1 MLPLIILT
9 FLVFVTLW
17 TGDFYLTIKS
27 FRKSKNILEINPL
40 LMLLLRFRSRYVFL
54 FKIVEI
60 VIFFYLIYYL
70 TLLQQTA
77 QLFIL
82 LAYIVLY
89 GILVANNS
97 HIYFKATGKPSFAI
111 NIILIFLSAFVSL
124 FIFLNF
130 LLYSNLT
137 TSYGVL
143 SQCKDSFNN
152 LYWQCQQQNATPSV
166 NLPSELENVLKSLN
180 LTIRRPFK

>member
-9 FLVFVTLW
+9 FLVFLTLW
-17 TGDFYLTIKS
+17 IGDFYLTVKS
-27 FRKSKNILEINPL
+27 FKKSKNVLEINPI
-40 LMLLLRFRSRYVFL
+40 MLLLLKFRSRYVVL
-54 FKIVEI
+54 FKLAEI
-60 VIFFYLIYYL
+60 SIFFYLIYYL
-70 TLLQQTA
+70 TILHQTM
-77 QLFIL
+77 QIYIL
-82 LAYIVLY
+82 LAYIVVY
-89 GILVANNS
+89 GVLVANNS
-97 HIYFKATGKPSFAI
+97 HVYYKAKGKPSFAI

-137 TSYGVL
+137 ISYDVL

-152 LYWQCQQQNATPSV
+152 LYRQCQQQNATPSV
-166 NLPSELENVLKSLN
+166 SLPQELESILESIN